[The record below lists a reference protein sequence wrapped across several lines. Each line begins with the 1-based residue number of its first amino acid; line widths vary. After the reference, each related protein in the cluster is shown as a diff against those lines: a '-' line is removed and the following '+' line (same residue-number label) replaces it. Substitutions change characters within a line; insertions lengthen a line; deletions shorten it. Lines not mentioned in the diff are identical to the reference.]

1 MQNVTQIMND
11 EQQEEEE
18 PSYSFSG
25 GVTGFVFYWL
35 AFAIPFFVYGP
46 NTVFFSCCTLG
57 RSFWR

>member
-35 AFAIPFFVYGP
+35 AFAILSLSMVPTP
-46 NTVFFSCCTLG
+46 SFSCCTLG